1 MKRPPALKLVK
12 QEAQTVLNVMGQH
25 CGTSTACLCQ
35 LRRLFFVYSR
45 RDKEENNISSYS
57 VPASAIVL
65 TKSQLDIS
73 SSYPLVPEL

>member
-1 MKRPPALKLVK
+1 M
-12 QEAQTVLNVMGQH
+12 NVMGQD
-25 CGTSTACLCQ
+25 CGTSTAVLCQ
-35 LRRLFFVYSR
+35 LRRLLFVYTR

-57 VPASAIVL
+57 VPALAIVL